1 MLLGCRKNEDDVCR
15 RLFQGLEKSIEGS
28 RREHV
33 YLIDDEDLVASYLWR
48 NSRLFHQRLDVLDRV
63 VAGSVQFED
72 VVTASFGERLAAF
85 AFITGLTVGRRVFAV
100 DGFCK
105 DAGAGG
111 LSHPPWPAEK
121 ISMGQL
127 SAFHGIL
134 QRGGQRLL
142 SHDRIEGHRAVLARR
157 DNIFI
162 HRLKI

>member
-85 AFITGLTVGRRVFAV
+85 AFITGFTVDRRVFAV
-100 DGFCK
+100 DGS
-105 DAGAGG
+105 GG